1 MNALRLLMSDHD
13 KVEGTLVDLGQAMER
28 GEAARSEAQQEFARV
43 LLQHLR
49 AEEELFY
56 SAVDGRL
63 ILVKA
68 QRFLDEHERLRELL
82 QAFVA
87 EQDMAAAVRRYEE
100 LHDAVVQH
108 VSDEEIELFPEVKR
122 RFDMEELEQL
132 GEKLELA
139 EPPEA
144 PELSSEPAPEET

>member
-139 EPPEA
+139 EHPEA

>member
-1 MNALRLLMSDHD
+1 
-13 KVEGTLVDLGQAMER
+13 MER